1 MTNLRICDFCCA
13 TSLAKCIYLSLY
25 TTTTYYNHIYIYIYV
40 CMYVCVC
47 AHGIYVQRL
56 FVELRISHTS
66 TSRPV
71 ELKDQGR
78 GEASKKP
85 QDGVCFEDRVPVPLK
100 ID

>member
-25 TTTTYYNHIYIYIYV
+25 TTTTYYNHIYIYI
-40 CMYVCVC
+40 YVCVC